1 MRLSSNVRSSRTPPG
16 SGASAEGVQN
26 ILTPCENVLHDLR
39 SLWHPCDRTNIRS
52 PTSSI
57 SSAWRWDVP
66 IEAAGCHARANGF
79 SDLARAPRYA
89 GKVARHPSRPPSPL
103 EPSLSCRH
111 DIRPGEE
118 DVRRTAAR
126 ELGTGVQDRQST
138 RNSTA
143 NHHLSS
149 AHGARTHGGRG
160 AQVLHPLLGSS
171 ATQASTRV
179 VHDARAA
186 PKRPAHINSR
196 YGLMPLSAL
205 DTAMPIGRAWGG
217 SGTYGQR
224 ILKK

>member
-1 MRLSSNVRSSRTPPG
+1 MG
-16 SGASAEGVQN
+16 
-26 ILTPCENVLHDLR
+26 DLR

-66 IEAAGCHARANGF
+66 IEAAGLRARGNGS

-89 GKVARHPSRPPSPL
+89 GKVARHPLRPPSPL
-103 EPSLSCRH
+103 EPPLSLAVN

-138 RNSTA
+138 RNSSA

-149 AHGARTHGGRG
+149 AHGARTQGGRG
-160 AQVLHPLLGSS
+160 AQVLHPLLGSRASSVSRGAEAALLLTHKSGSEPRKARS
-171 ATQASTRV
+171 ASDGPSCRACRRSNCRQARCMPRPCGPAPCPCAV
-179 VHDARAA
+179 PRA
-186 PKRPAHINSR
+186 SR
-196 YGLMPLSAL
+196 LP
-205 DTAMPIGRAWGG
+205 P
-217 SGTYGQR
+217 
-224 ILKK
+224 